1 VINRY
6 HRCGL
11 PQLWGTGKTA
21 AADGT
26 KFDLYEENL
35 LAEYSIRYG
44 GYGGIVYHYVSD
56 TYIALFSHFIACGV
70 WEAVY
75 ILDGLLKN
83 TSDVQPDVLHA
94 DTQGQ
99 STAVFGLAHL
109 LGIQLMP
116 RIRNWKALVFYRPSK
131 DIRYKH
137 IDTLFGEA
145 IDWDLIETHW
155 PDLLR
160 VVLSIKAGTVL
171 PSTLL
176 RKLGSYSRKNR
187 LYQAFREL
195 GRVVR
200 TVFLLRYISDRPLRE
215 QITATTNKVE
225 AYNGFTKWLSFGG
238 DGVIPVND
246 PDEQEKRIKY
256 TDLVAN
262 ALILQN
268 VVDTTQILRDLASE
282 GYTLSR
288 EAVAALSPYLTRHI
302 KRFGDYV
309 LDLSVR
315 PDPLDEE
322 MAVPLPAETA

>member
-1 VINRY
+1 
-6 HRCGL
+6 
-11 PQLWGTGKTA
+11 
-21 AADGT
+21 
-26 KFDLYEENL
+26 
-35 LAEYSIRYG
+35 
-44 GYGGIVYHYVSD
+44 
-56 TYIALFSHFIACGV
+56 
-70 WEAVY
+70 
-75 ILDGLLKN
+75 
-83 TSDVQPDVLHA
+83 
-94 DTQGQ
+94 
-99 STAVFGLAHL
+99 
-109 LGIQLMP
+109 
-116 RIRNWKALVFYRPSK
+116 
-131 DIRYKH
+131 
-137 IDTLFGEA
+137 
-145 IDWDLIETHW
+145 
-155 PDLLR
+155 

-288 EAVAALSPYLTRHI
+288 EAVAALGPYLTRHI

>member
-1 VINRY
+1 
-6 HRCGL
+6 
-11 PQLWGTGKTA
+11 
-21 AADGT
+21 
-26 KFDLYEENL
+26 
-35 LAEYSIRYG
+35 
-44 GYGGIVYHYVSD
+44 
-56 TYIALFSHFIACGV
+56 
-70 WEAVY
+70 
-75 ILDGLLKN
+75 
-83 TSDVQPDVLHA
+83 
-94 DTQGQ
+94 
-99 STAVFGLAHL
+99 
-109 LGIQLMP
+109 MP
-116 RIRNWKALVFYRPSK
+116 RIRNWKDLVFYRPSK
-131 DIRYKH
+131 DARYKH
-137 IDTLFGEA
+137 VDALFGDA

-238 DGVIPVND
+238 DGVIPAND

-288 EAVAALSPYLTRHI
+288 EAVVALSPYLTRHI

-309 LDLSVR
+309 LDLSAR

-322 MAVPLPAETA
+322 LAVPLPAEAD